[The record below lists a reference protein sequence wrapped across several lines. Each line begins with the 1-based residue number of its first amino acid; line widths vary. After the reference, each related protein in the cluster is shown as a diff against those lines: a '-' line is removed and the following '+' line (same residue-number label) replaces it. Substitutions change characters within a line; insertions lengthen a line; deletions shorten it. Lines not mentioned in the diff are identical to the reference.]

1 MAAKRLIARGVRFVD
16 FVTLDHYLVNYFLR
30 FLIEAPFSAL
40 AGVVADARDPPK
52 VKLASRNRLS

>member
-1 MAAKRLIARGVRFVD
+1 LAAVRLIARGFSFVD
-16 FVTLDHYLVNYFLR
+16 FVTLDHHLVNNFHR

-52 VKLASRNRLS
+52 VKTD

>member
-1 MAAKRLIARGVRFVD
+1 LAAVRLIARGFSFVD
-16 FVTLDHYLVNYFLR
+16 FVTLDHHLVNNFHR

-52 VKLASRNRLS
+52 VKFASKNRLS